1 VKFRTTDEARQF
13 AAIQASGTLW
23 IRVRREV
30 PQPVRLTVGPDTES
44 AKTSTERTTVRATI
58 DGVLL
63 ADADGEHIIS
73 IEGSRYFPPD
83 SLTIGTL
90 KDSPT
95 PYVCP
100 WKGQARYYSVETPH
114 HEHIDAAWCYPHP
127 KRSAIET
134 VGHDFTGYVAFD
146 TTRVTIE

>member
-1 VKFRTTDEARQF
+1 M
-13 AAIQASGTLW
+13 
-23 IRVRREV
+23 
-30 PQPVRLTVGPDTES
+30 
-44 AKTSTERTTVRATI
+44 RATI

-63 ADADGEHIIS
+63 ADADPQHIIS
-73 IEGSRYFPPD
+73 IEGSKYFPPD

-90 KDSPT
+90 KESPT

-100 WKGQARYYSVETPH
+100 WKGRARYYSVETPH
-114 HEHIDAAWCYPHP
+114 TEHVDAAWTYPQP

-146 TTRVTIE
+146 TRRVNLEENQPVPDQSNS

>member
-1 VKFRTTDEARQF
+1 MLGQ
-13 AAIQASGTLW
+13 
-23 IRVRREV
+23 
-30 PQPVRLTVGPDTES
+30 DTEP
-44 AKTSTERTTVRATI
+44 AKTSTERTMMRATI

-63 ADADGEHIIS
+63 AETRSEHIIS
-73 IEGSRYFPPD
+73 MEGNRYFPPD

-90 KDSPT
+90 KDSAT
-95 PYVCP
+95 PYICP

-114 HEHIDAAWCYPHP
+114 HEYLDAAWCYPDP

-146 TTRVTIE
+146 TTRVDIE

>member
-1 VKFRTTDEARQF
+1 
-13 AAIQASGTLW
+13 
-23 IRVRREV
+23 
-30 PQPVRLTVGPDTES
+30 
-44 AKTSTERTTVRATI
+44 VRATI

-63 ADADGEHIIS
+63 ADADSDHIIS
-73 IEGSRYFPPD
+73 LEGSRYFPPD

-90 KDSPT
+90 KESPT

-114 HEHIDAAWCYPHP
+114 HEYINAAWCYPEP

>member
-1 VKFRTTDEARQF
+1 M
-13 AAIQASGTLW
+13 
-23 IRVRREV
+23 
-30 PQPVRLTVGPDTES
+30 
-44 AKTSTERTTVRATI
+44 RATI

-63 ADADGEHIIS
+63 ADADSDHIIL

-83 SLTIGTL
+83 ALTIGTL
-90 KDSPT
+90 KESST
-95 PYVCP
+95 PSICP

-114 HEHIDAAWCYPHP
+114 DEYIDTAWCYPHP

>member
-1 VKFRTTDEARQF
+1 MLGQ
-13 AAIQASGTLW
+13 
-23 IRVRREV
+23 
-30 PQPVRLTVGPDTES
+30 DTES

-63 ADADGEHIIS
+63 ADADSEHIIS

-83 SLTIGTL
+83 SLTIGIL
-90 KDSPT
+90 KESPT

-114 HEHIDAAWCYPHP
+114 HEHIDAAWSYPHA
-127 KRSAIET
+127 KRSAIQT
-134 VGHDFTGYVAFD
+134 VGCDFTGYVAFD
-146 TTRVTIE
+146 TRRVTIE

>member
-1 VKFRTTDEARQF
+1 
-13 AAIQASGTLW
+13 
-23 IRVRREV
+23 
-30 PQPVRLTVGPDTES
+30 
-44 AKTSTERTTVRATI
+44 VRATI

-63 ADADGEHIIS
+63 ADADSDHIIS

-100 WKGQARYYSVETPH
+100 WKRSSTATMPKGRVD
-114 HEHIDAAWCYPHP
+114 EH
-127 KRSAIET
+127 
-134 VGHDFTGYVAFD
+134 
-146 TTRVTIE
+146 

>member
-1 VKFRTTDEARQF
+1 MP
-13 AAIQASGTLW
+13 
-23 IRVRREV
+23 RR
-30 PQPVRLTVGPDTES
+30 DTES
-44 AKTSTERTTVRATI
+44 ANTFTGRTTVRATL

-63 ADADGEHIIS
+63 ADADSEHIIS

-90 KDSPT
+90 EESAT

-100 WKGQARYYSVETPH
+100 WKGQARYYSVETLH
-114 HEHIDAAWCYPHP
+114 RQYLDAAWCYPHP

-146 TTRVTIE
+146 TTRVIVG